1 MINKTEDTL
10 RSLPIGWNCS
20 GNSPSGTSPAE
31 HEPRSLGSWECA
43 KKNLTTL
50 TPMQVLGWMFT
61 ATALTL
67 GAPFWF
73 DLLQKF
79 VNVRGAGGR
88 PKREDEKAR

>member
-1 MINKTEDTL
+1 MELQEERNSAAGTL
-10 RSLPIGWNCS
+10 
-20 GNSPSGTSPAE
+20 PADQK
-31 HEPRSLGSWECA
+31 PMTLDFWECA
-43 KKNLTTL
+43 KKNLTSLTL
-50 TPMQVLGWMFT
+50 MQVFGWIFT

-88 PKREDEKAR
+88 PKREDEKAE